1 MRLGIYIL
9 KQLSVNCLVVI
20 GVLCAV
26 VWLVL
31 SLRVIDFA
39 LTAGAPL
46 LLFGT
51 MILSLLPTFLP
62 MVLPLGVM
70 VALLFTYNQLTQ
82 ESELVVM
89 RAAGLGPLAL
99 AVPALLVAGAATAG
113 SFVLTLHLS
122 PAANRELVRAQQ
134 LIREGLDAFVV
145 REGQFTS
152 FGDSLTVYVRE
163 RRQGGELRDV
173 LIHDRQQP
181 DKPASLV
188 ATRGR
193 LLAADDGAPRL
204 LLENGS
210 RQELDRATGRASE
223 LSFERYVVEIL
234 LPERRA
240 AERVPD
246 ARERG
251 TAELLD
257 LASDGAV
264 DARTRDRLASELHQR
279 IVLPLLVPGTALI
292 ALAVIL
298 REGHHRA
305 GILRRILG
313 GAAAGVALQVAT
325 LALLNAGIRDAWMT
339 TFAYL
344 PAALA
349 VCAGAAALFAR
360 SLGTLRRRDA

>member
-1 MRLGIYIL
+1 MRIGLYIL
-9 KQLSVNCLVVI
+9 RQLSVNTLVVV
-20 GVLCAV
+20 GVLCTV

-39 LTAGAPL
+39 LNAGAPL
-46 LLFGT
+46 SLFGT
-51 MILSLLPTFLP
+51 MMLSLLPTFLP
-62 MVLPLGVM
+62 MVLPIGVM

-89 RAAGLGPLAL
+89 RAAGVGPLAL
-99 AVPALLVAGAATAG
+99 AAPALLVAGLATAG

-152 FGDSLTVYVRE
+152 FGDALTVYVRE
-163 RRQGGELRDV
+163 RRPGGELHDI

-181 DKPASLV
+181 EKPSALV
-188 ATRGR
+188 ASRGR
-193 LLAADDGAPRL
+193 LLTSEDGRPRL
-204 LLENGS
+204 LVENGS
-210 RQELDRATGRASE
+210 RQEFDRATGRASE
-223 LSFERYVVEIL
+223 LSFERYIVDIPV
-234 LPERRA
+234 PERRA
-240 AERVPD
+240 TERVPD

-251 TAELLD
+251 TAEILD
-257 LASDGAV
+257 LAADGQI
-264 DARTRDRLASELHQR
+264 DQRTRDRLTSELHQR
-279 IVLPLLVPGTALI
+279 IVLPLLVPGMALI
-292 ALAVIL
+292 ALGMML

-305 GILRRILG
+305 GILKRIAG

-339 TFAYL
+339 GFAYAPPALAFAAGVAALVGQTFAQRR
-344 PAALA
+344 PR
-349 VCAGAAALFAR
+349 GA
-360 SLGTLRRRDA
+360 